1 MSPFEPA
8 GDVARWRILYAL
20 LAGSAVGDVLTYEA
34 MAEAL
39 DLDPADD
46 RHTIQVAMRRAAKE
60 LEQEDKHAV
69 EAVQNVG
76 YRIVETEEHLRLARQ
91 QQRRST
97 RALVR
102 GHSKVVNVD
111 LSGVDPEVRNAFQVV
126 ASAFAMQM
134 EFNRRTDVRQKKLE
148 DALETVREKSTRTDE
163 EVAELRAR
171 LERLE
176 RNSSGTVPET
186 DAAPPTNASAHRK
199 TAITWDDFID
209 GLTDDVAA
217 LDEDDD

>member
-8 GDVARWRILYAL
+8 GETARWRILYEL
-20 LAGSAVGDVLTYEA
+20 LSGCDVDQVVTYEQ

-39 DLDPADD
+39 ELDATAD
-46 RHTIQVAMRRAAKE
+46 RHMMQVAMRRAAIE
-60 LEQEDKHAV
+60 LEKVDRHAV
-69 EAVQNVG
+69 EAVINVG
-76 YRIVETEEHLRLARQ
+76 YRVVEPEEHLRLAKG
-91 QQRRST
+91 QQRKSSK
-97 RALVR
+97 ALAR

-111 LSGVDPEVRNAFQVV
+111 LSDVDPEVRKAFQVV

-148 DALETVREKSTRTDE
+148 DALDSVREKSVRTDE

-176 RNSSGTVPET
+176 SKER
-186 DAAPPTNASAHRK
+186 
-199 TAITWDDFID
+199 
-209 GLTDDVAA
+209 
-217 LDEDDD
+217 

>member
-8 GDVARWRILYAL
+8 GETARWRILYDL
-20 LAGSAVGDVLTYEA
+20 LSGRTVGDVLNYEV

-39 DLDPADD
+39 DLDPIED
-46 RHTIQVAMRRAAKE
+46 RHTIQLAMRRASKE
-60 LEQEDKHAV
+60 LELENKHAV

-76 YRIVETEEHLRLARQ
+76 YRIVEPEEHLRLARG
-91 QQRRST
+91 QQRRSS
-97 RALVR
+97 RALAR

-111 LSGVDPEVRNAFQVV
+111 LSNVDPEVRNAFQVV

-148 DALETVREKSTRTDE
+148 DALDAVREKSTRTGE

-171 LERLE
+171 LDRLE
-176 RNSSGTVPET
+176 RDTS
-186 DAAPPTNASAHRK
+186 
-199 TAITWDDFID
+199 
-209 GLTDDVAA
+209 
-217 LDEDDD
+217 

>member
-8 GDVARWRILYAL
+8 GETARWRVLYGL
-20 LAGSAVGDVLTYEA
+20 LTERTVGDILTYEV

-39 DLDPADD
+39 DLDPAKD
-46 RHTIQVAMRRAAKE
+46 RHTIQVAMRRAGKE

-69 EAVQNVG
+69 ESVTNVG
-76 YRIVETEEHLRLARQ
+76 YRIVEPEEHLRLARGQ
-91 QQRRST
+91 QKRSS
-97 RALVR
+97 RALER

-111 LSGVDPEVRNAFQVV
+111 LSSVDPEVRQAFQVV

-134 EFNRRTDVRQKKLE
+134 EFNRRTDIRQKKLE
-148 DALETVREKSTRTDE
+148 DALEAVHEKSTRTDE

-176 RNSSGTVPET
+176 RRDS
-186 DAAPPTNASAHRK
+186 
-199 TAITWDDFID
+199 
-209 GLTDDVAA
+209 
-217 LDEDDD
+217 DE

>member
-8 GDVARWRILYAL
+8 GETARWRILYDL
-20 LAGSAVGDVLTYEA
+20 LSGRTVGDVLNYEV

-39 DLDPADD
+39 DLDPIED
-46 RHTIQVAMRRAAKE
+46 RHTIQLAMRRASRE
-60 LEQEDKHAV
+60 LELENKHAV

-76 YRIVETEEHLRLARQ
+76 YRIVEPEEHLRLARG
-91 QQRRST
+91 QQRRAS
-97 RALVR
+97 RALAR

-111 LSGVDPEVRNAFQVV
+111 LSNVDPEVRNAFQVV

-148 DALETVREKSTRTDE
+148 DALDAVREKSTRTDE

-171 LERLE
+171 LDRLE
-176 RNSSGTVPET
+176 RDTS
-186 DAAPPTNASAHRK
+186 
-199 TAITWDDFID
+199 
-209 GLTDDVAA
+209 
-217 LDEDDD
+217 

>member
-8 GDVARWRILYAL
+8 GETARWRILYGL
-20 LAGSAVGDVLTYEA
+20 LAKTAVDGVLTYEA

-39 DLDPADD
+39 ELDPETD
-46 RHTIQVAMRRAAKE
+46 RHTIQVAMRRAGSE
-60 LEQEDKHAV
+60 LESVEKHAV

-76 YRIVETEEHLRLARQ
+76 YRVVEPEEHLRLAKS

-97 RALVR
+97 KALQR
-102 GHSKVVNVD
+102 GQSKVVNVD
-111 LSGVDPEVRNAFQVV
+111 LSNVDPEVRQAFQVV

-148 DALETVREKSTRTDE
+148 ESLETVRETSTRTEE
-163 EVAELRAR
+163 EVAELRER

-176 RNSSGTVPET
+176 NR
-186 DAAPPTNASAHRK
+186 
-199 TAITWDDFID
+199 
-209 GLTDDVAA
+209 
-217 LDEDDD
+217 DE

>member
-8 GDVARWRILYAL
+8 GETARWRILYDL
-20 LAGSAVGDVLTYEA
+20 LSGRTVGDVLNYEV

-39 DLDPADD
+39 DLDPIED
-46 RHTIQVAMRRAAKE
+46 RHTIQLAMRRASKE
-60 LEQEDKHAV
+60 LELENKHAV

-76 YRIVETEEHLRLARQ
+76 YRIVEPEEHLRLARG
-91 QQRRST
+91 QQRRSS
-97 RALVR
+97 RALAR

-111 LSGVDPEVRNAFQVV
+111 LSNVDPEVRNAFQVV

-148 DALETVREKSTRTDE
+148 DALDAVREKSTRTNE

-171 LERLE
+171 LDRLE
-176 RNSSGTVPET
+176 RDTS
-186 DAAPPTNASAHRK
+186 
-199 TAITWDDFID
+199 
-209 GLTDDVAA
+209 
-217 LDEDDD
+217 

>member
-8 GDVARWRILYAL
+8 GEVARWRTLYEL
-20 LAGSAVGDVLTYEA
+20 LNERSIGDVLSYDT

-39 DLDPADD
+39 QLDPSKD

-60 LEQEDKHAV
+60 LELEDKHAV
-69 EAVQNVG
+69 EAVKNVG
-76 YRIVETEEHLRLARQ
+76 YRIVEPEEHLRLARQ
-91 QQRRST
+91 QQRRSS

-111 LSGVDPEVRNAFQVV
+111 LSNVDPEIRNAFQVV

-134 EFNRRTDVRQKKLE
+134 EFNRRTDVRQKQLE
-148 DALETVREKSTRTDE
+148 TALEAVREKSTRTDE
-163 EVAELRAR
+163 EVAELRER

-176 RNSSGTVPET
+176 KRER
-186 DAAPPTNASAHRK
+186 D
-199 TAITWDDFID
+199 
-209 GLTDDVAA
+209 
-217 LDEDDD
+217 

>member
-8 GDVARWRILYAL
+8 GEVARWRTLYDL
-20 LAGSAVGDVLTYEA
+20 LADSAIGDVLTYEA

-39 DLDPADD
+39 QLDPSED

-60 LEQEDKHAV
+60 LEQEDKRAV

-76 YRIVETEEHLRLARQ
+76 YRIVEPEEHLRLARG
-91 QQRRST
+91 QQRRSS
-97 RALVR
+97 RALAR

-111 LSGVDPEVRNAFQVV
+111 LSNVDPEVRQAFQVV

-134 EFNRRTDVRQKKLE
+134 EFNRRTDIRQKRLE
-148 DALETVREKSTRTDE
+148 DALDAVHEKSTRTDE

-176 RNSSGTVPET
+176 QARPSEEG
-186 DAAPPTNASAHRK
+186 
-199 TAITWDDFID
+199 
-209 GLTDDVAA
+209 
-217 LDEDDD
+217 

>member
-8 GDVARWRILYAL
+8 GDTARWRVLYDL
-20 LAGSAVGDVLTYEA
+20 LAERTIGDILTYDA
-34 MAEAL
+34 MAAAL
-39 DLDPADD
+39 DLDPLKD

-60 LEQEDKHAV
+60 LERENKHAV
-69 EAVQNVG
+69 EAVKNTG
-76 YRIVETEEHLRLARQ
+76 YRIVEPEEHLRLARQ
-91 QQRRST
+91 QQRKSS

-134 EFNRRTDVRQKKLE
+134 EFNRRTDIRQKRLE
-148 DALETVREKSTRTDE
+148 ESLDAVREKSTRTDE

-176 RNSSGTVPET
+176 NQRDS
-186 DAAPPTNASAHRK
+186 
-199 TAITWDDFID
+199 
-209 GLTDDVAA
+209 
-217 LDEDDD
+217 